1 MEINSS
7 LINQLA
13 HLSRLR
19 FDEAENE
26 MIRAD
31 LEKMVVFVEK
41 LQEVPTEGVLPL
53 LHIGKST
60 NVLREDVIA
69 GMVTREEGLRNAPM
83 ADASFFKVPIVIKK

>member
-7 LINQLA
+7 LIDQLA

-19 FDEAENE
+19 FDHSENE
-26 MIRAD
+26 SIRND

-41 LQEVPTEGVLPL
+41 LREVPTEGVQPL

-60 NVLREDVIA
+60 NVLREDIIS
-69 GMVTREEGLRNAPM
+69 GMVTREEGLRNAPQ
-83 ADASFFKVPIVIKK
+83 ADAAFFKVPTVIRK

>member
-7 LINQLA
+7 LIDQLA

-19 FDEAENE
+19 FDQTENE
-26 MIRAD
+26 LIRAD

-53 LHIGKST
+53 LHIGKIT
-60 NVLREDVIA
+60 NVLREDAIA

-83 ADASFFKVPIVIKK
+83 ADASFFKVPTVIKK